1 MKQLDV
7 SYDGKCLVL
16 KNTPVI
22 FSILLKNYT
31 GCLVPKL
38 STEDLGSNERL
49 LFNEWKRIFIFRFK
63 NENIKAMRDDESA
76 RLNYE
81 NAEQLACDSA
91 AYMLGSFTPIA
102 ISCDTS
108 IEQLNRIL
116 YSFEKFIFSDVDK
129 NCFMDELKLY
139 MADFIE
145 SIPPMYVFR
154 SYSFGEFEL
163 PVLCGEL
170 LPREFYVPP
179 ILQDSLDLSGKW
191 KHGMAQIE
199 SIYPIGTRVKSDV
212 LSGINL
218 QQQ

>member
-1 MKQLDV
+1 M
-7 SYDGKCLVL
+7 
-16 KNTPVI
+16 I
-22 FSILLKNYT
+22 FAVLLKNST
-31 GCLVPKL
+31 SCLTSKL
-38 STEDLGSNERL
+38 STESLNPNEKL
-49 LFNEWKRIFIFRFK
+49 LFNEWKRIFMFRFK

-129 NCFMDELKLY
+129 NNFTDELRLY

-145 SIPPMYVFR
+145 SIPPAYIFK
-154 SYSFGEFEL
+154 SDLFGGFDL
-163 PVLCGEL
+163 PVLCSEL

-179 ILQDSLDLSGKW
+179 VLQDSLDLSGKW